1 MLDLILAIV
10 LSAVIAI
17 FMRLS
22 EQKKQQD
29 IAMLA
34 VNYLTCTILAATA
47 VPWSSLPGEGLGL
60 TAVMGL
66 GNGVLYLTSFV
77 LLKVNVR
84 RNGVVL
90 SSTFMKLGLLV
101 TMLVSVLIYRE
112 IPTALQGIGFLLA
125 VAAIVLLH
133 YKKESGGSGF
143 KAGLLALLFCGGMCD
158 AMSKIFDE
166 TLGEAPAPLFLFVTF
181 CTAMVLCVALML
193 RAKQFPGKRELLFGI
208 LIGVPNVLSTRCLL
222 RALGTLPAVL
232 VFPAFSVSTILVVTL
247 AGTVLFRE
255 KLTGKQW
262 AALVMILAALVL
274 LNV

>member
-1 MLDLILAIV
+1 MLDLILAII
-10 LSAVIAI
+10 LSAMIAI
-17 FMRLS
+17 LMRLS

-34 VNYLTCTILAATA
+34 VNYLTCTVLAAAA
-47 VPWSSLPGEGLGL
+47 VPWVSLPTEGLGL
-60 TAVMGL
+60 TAAMGTV
-66 GNGVLYLTSFV
+66 NGLLYLTSFV

-101 TMLVSVLIYRE
+101 TMLVSVVFYRE
-112 IPTALQGIGFLLA
+112 IPTLLQGVGFLLA
-125 VAAIVLLH
+125 VAAIILLH
-133 YKKESGGSGF
+133 YRKEAGGSGL
-143 KAGLLALLFCGGMCD
+143 KAGLILLLLCGGMCD

-166 TLGEAPAPLFLFVTF
+166 TLGTAPAPLFLLITF
-181 CTAMVLCVALML
+181 CTAMILCIGLML
-193 RAKQFPGKRELLFGI
+193 KAKQFPGKRELLFGV
-208 LIGVPNVLSTRCLL
+208 LIGIPNVLSTRCLL

-247 AGTVLFRE
+247 AGRLLFRE
-255 KLTGKQW
+255 KLSCKQW
-262 AALVMILAALVL
+262 IALAMILLALVL